1 MKKNILSRTLLL
13 TLAAGLTILT
23 GCGSSQF
30 TTQSS
35 SDAGSSSVSSDSSSA
50 TVKSGKAKEG
60 TVRIGSKDFTENEV
74 VAEIYALALEDAG
87 YKVQRT
93 FDISSSLIHTSL
105 ISDDIDLYPE
115 YTGTGLISILK
126 EDPIT
131 DPQKVYDE
139 VKKQYADR
147 FDVTWLDYAPGNDGQ
162 GLFISKEASDKYG
175 ITTISELQ
183 KHASELN
190 FASQGEFDQRED
202 GLPRLNDVYGEFK
215 FKSTKVYDNSL
226 KYQVVAS
233 GEADVAPAYTTEGAL
248 SETDKYVLLDD
259 DKQAWP
265 PYNLAPVVRNDA
277 LSLNPEIA
285 DTLNAV
291 DKTLTTEVLTKLNAE
306 VDIDKKEYEDVAK
319 SYYDSI
325 ADSIPAAASGSS
337 SSSVS

>member
-35 SDAGSSSVSSDSSSA
+35 SDAGSSSVSSDSASA

-126 EDPIT
+126 ENPIT

-162 GLFISKEASDKYG
+162 GLFIS
-175 ITTISELQ
+175 
-183 KHASELN
+183 
-190 FASQGEFDQRED
+190 
-202 GLPRLNDVYGEFK
+202 
-215 FKSTKVYDNSL
+215 
-226 KYQVVAS
+226 
-233 GEADVAPAYTTEGAL
+233 
-248 SETDKYVLLDD
+248 
-259 DKQAWP
+259 
-265 PYNLAPVVRNDA
+265 
-277 LSLNPEIA
+277 
-285 DTLNAV
+285 
-291 DKTLTTEVLTKLNAE
+291 
-306 VDIDKKEYEDVAK
+306 
-319 SYYDSI
+319 
-325 ADSIPAAASGSS
+325 
-337 SSSVS
+337 